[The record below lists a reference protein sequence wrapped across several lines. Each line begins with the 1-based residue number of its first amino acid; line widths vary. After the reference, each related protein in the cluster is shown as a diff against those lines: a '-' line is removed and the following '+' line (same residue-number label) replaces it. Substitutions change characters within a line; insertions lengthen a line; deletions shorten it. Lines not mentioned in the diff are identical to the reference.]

1 MTLTIDSVIYS
12 NLLTEVTPKVI
23 ESEAEY
29 ERTLAIAEQLT
40 FNQSKTPEETA
51 VYKLLVVLVEAYE
64 ADHYPLPKVSP
75 NKILRHILEASGT
88 RLEDLLGTLG
98 SNRAVTEIV
107 QGERKISPTQAQIL
121 ANLFKVSPDL
131 FL

>member
-107 QGERKISPTQAQIL
+107 QGKRTISPTQAQIL
-121 ANLFKVSPDL
+121 ASLFKVSPDL